1 MWLLQFC
8 VSNSPTTGQR
18 VMCKSQ
24 FPFWVVRQLS
34 SFPLRYNMLSRH
46 VSGPSAEMLTWL
58 QSSPIQITETWCRNT
73 QRHALPTC
81 SGLAVESRISVR
93 VSPGWNR
100 ITSTMSLLV
109 LERETQRQRCE
120 KSKRSDKQQAA
131 DLDSAV
137 WTHFS
142 RSVFA
147 SISALA
153 SPGTSNL
160 FVRVS
165 DTSVLPISSL
175 LGSSAGRGFSPEC
188 NRKQGIVN
196 YWRVPDPWPA
206 EWRQGLDSHRF
217 RQTCCFH
224 TNVPCQHIL
233 GQRKSKSQDMKTKM
247 KTTEHWRKMFCGYVL
262 RCSHAQQHIWSHLG
276 IDSTLPTFKVL

>member
-1 MWLLQFC
+1 MSQDHLLRCWLGYSHHPSRLLRPGAETHNVMHSPPALGWLL
-8 VSNSPTTGQR
+8 
-18 VMCKSQ
+18 
-24 FPFWVVRQLS
+24 
-34 SFPLRYNMLSRH
+34 
-46 VSGPSAEMLTWL
+46 
-58 QSSPIQITETWCRNT
+58 
-73 QRHALPTC
+73 
-81 SGLAVESRISVR
+81 
-93 VSPGWNR
+93 SPGSRSESPQAGTGSHPQWA
-100 ITSTMSLLV
+100 SWCW
-109 LERETQRQRCE
+109 REKHKDRCE